1 MLSFVRS
8 QVDRVRYVLGT
19 GRALENA
26 RRDRDEHE
34 RALAA
39 LAVLEARFT
48 EADAA

>member
-8 QVDRVRYVLGT
+8 ELNRLRHVLGT
-19 GRALENA
+19 GRAIENA
-26 RRDRDEHE
+26 RRDRDERE

-48 EADAA
+48 EARAA